1 MLVLYSDERF
11 IRFPYPYREIF
22 FILGQ
27 IILKRPI
34 LKFIKNTSKTNTQ
47 DDLALIASY
56 KLTGDLEVLGVL
68 YNRYMH
74 LVFGV
79 CFNYFKDEEQSKD
92 AVMQIFEELVV
103 KLKVHQVQNFKSW
116 LHVLSR
122 NHCLM
127 ALRKSSKNQMV
138 SLEDNV
144 VENEDFVHLD
154 IDDAKETQ
162 LTVME
167 RCMET
172 LPEEQRKSVDLFYL
186 QEKCYKEVAEITG
199 YDMLKVKSYIQNG
212 KRNLKICIEKNSG
225 E

>member
-1 MLVLYSDERF
+1 M
-11 IRFPYPYREIF
+11 
-22 FILGQ
+22 
-27 IILKRPI
+27 
-34 LKFIKNTSKTNTQ
+34 KFIKNAHKTNTQ
-47 DDLALIASY
+47 DDLALIANYQLS
-56 KLTGDLEVLGVL
+56 GDLEVLGVL

-79 CFNYFKDEEQSKD
+79 CFNYFKDEELSKD

-127 ALRKSSKNQMV
+127 ALRKSSKNPMV
-138 SLEDNV
+138 SLEDNF
-144 VENEDFVHLD
+144 VENDDFVHLD

-167 RCMET
+167 KCMET
-172 LPEEQRKSVDLFYL
+172 LPDEQRKSVDLFYL
-186 QEKCYKEVAEITG
+186 QEKCYKEVADITG

-212 KRNLKICIEKNSG
+212 KRNLKICIEKNS
-225 E
+225 EQ

>member
-1 MLVLYSDERF
+1 MKF
-11 IRFPYPYREIF
+11 IR
-22 FILGQ
+22 
-27 IILKRPI
+27 
-34 LKFIKNTSKTNTQ
+34 NTHQTNTQ
-47 DDLALIASY
+47 DDLALIANYQLS
-56 KLTGDLEVLGVL
+56 GDLEVLGVL

-79 CFNYFKDEEQSKD
+79 CFNYFKDEELSKD

-127 ALRKSSKNQMV
+127 ALRKSSKNPTV
-138 SLEDNV
+138 SLEDNF
-144 VENEDFVHLD
+144 VENDDFVHLD

-167 RCMET
+167 KCMET

-186 QEKCYKEVAEITG
+186 QEKCYKEVADITG

-212 KRNLKICIEKNSG
+212 KRNLKICIEKNS
-225 E
+225 EQ